1 MISLFRITGIL
12 GLLIL
17 ICGALL
23 ISTKKKGIQRKIYLL
38 YLVGGILMLIY
49 SLSIKDSIFIIL
61 QTLFIFSAIWGIIKT
76 K

>member
-1 MISLFRITGIL
+1 
-12 GLLIL
+12 
-17 ICGALL
+17 
-23 ISTKKKGIQRKIYLL
+23 
-38 YLVGGILMLIY
+38 MLIY

>member
-1 MISLFRITGIL
+1 MVNIFRITGII

-17 ICGALL
+17 IYGALL
-23 ISTKKKGIQRKIYLL
+23 ISTKKKGIQKKIYLI
-38 YLVGGILMLIY
+38 YLIGGIFMLIY
-49 SLSIKDSIFIIL
+49 SLSIKDSIFIVL